1 MDGFH
6 EPDIFVQLID
16 SHILFLLFGY
26 KDNGKVGKYVAQDRF
41 ISCRF
46 QLFHRFAKK
55 KRTCAANFHILF
67 VILSCHSEFCYS
79 IHAALRLEEFLIWH
93 NPRQLFAAWVFVE
106 YKL

>member
-1 MDGFH
+1 MAAICFGFFAVTIRMQM
-6 EPDIFVQLID
+6 EKQLQKID
-16 SHILFLLFGY
+16 
-26 KDNGKVGKYVAQDRF
+26 
-41 ISCRF
+41 
-46 QLFHRFAKK
+46 LFHVNFFILSFCEK

-67 VILSCHSEFCYS
+67 GILPCHSEFCYS